1 LKHEQIVGF
10 LVEKGKNNEAE
21 IENQNIKLKIARE
34 SEMENKTKY
43 INMKVKVSKLS
54 NASIEDGKVVASLTE
69 SNTNYERELRVLEAK
84 VSGLEARGQ
93 VGGSP
98 RINESQLREQVNL
111 QEILQ
116 QTSQN
121 ELEICKNRIKVFE
134 DEKDADQRL
143 IKGLER
149 GAATMKKE
157 LQRLNK
163 ADVQYQSLL
172 DIHHGGSLRKYQNFM
187 KTTDLSIECPD
198 VVVERWRK
206 INSYRYDECT
216 MVLLTKLIISERVLK
231 SKALLMDYLKSTLD
245 FEPND
250 DKYHGNLRAP
260 VKKEKENSNLLMMT
274 PEKVPR
280 RRKGSQNPS
289 AYQDAYRRHLLYADV
304 TNRTDIYADPS
315 LFPDLWEEG
324 HGRTEPEYA
333 RLDMS
338 LFDTYK
344 TEMNSMAKVVRSTA
358 GGYLSMSNN
367 LSQRR
372 LCYMHQL
379 TVIKLCEIPQCSRW
393 LFPTTHN
400 EAEMIGKVHWISGD
414 YTQMLTQDLK
424 VRPFGIL

>member
-1 LKHEQIVGF
+1 MFKVDKRPTKDSVMIVNDNERFTEITSPKSQIKRTPRMTKKRVVTFTESTSTEKLSAENTEVGEREENDAIDHGIEPGSKTEMITYELNREVSKLKNLVDNGLRRLKQQRLKHEQIVGF

-34 SEMENKTKY
+34 SEMENKAKY
-43 INMKVKVSKLS
+43 LNMKIKVSKLS
-54 NASIEDGKVVASLTE
+54 NKSIEDMKVVASLTE
-69 SNTNYERELRVLEAK
+69 SKTNYERELRVLEAK

-134 DEKDADQRL
+134 DEKDGDQRL

-187 KTTDLSIECPD
+187 KTAELSADCPD

-206 INSYRYDECT
+206 LNSYSYDEGT

-231 SKALLMDYLKSTLD
+231 SKALLMDYIKSTLD

-250 DKYHGNLRAP
+250 DEYHGHLRAP
-260 VKKEKENSNLLMMT
+260 VKKEKESSNLLLMT
-274 PEKVPR
+274 PEKAPR
-280 RRKGSQNPS
+280 RRKGSQNPL
-289 AYQDAYRRHLLYADV
+289 AYQDAYKRHLLYADV
-304 TNRTDIYADPS
+304 TNKTDIYAV
-315 LFPDLWEEG
+315 G
-324 HGRTEPEYA
+324 GRA
-333 RLDMS
+333 
-338 LFDTYK
+338 
-344 TEMNSMAKVVRSTA
+344 
-358 GGYLSMSNN
+358 
-367 LSQRR
+367 
-372 LCYMHQL
+372 
-379 TVIKLCEIPQCSRW
+379 W
-393 LFPTTHN
+393 
-400 EAEMIGKVHWISGD
+400 
-414 YTQMLTQDLK
+414 
-424 VRPFGIL
+424 